1 MDIKARIITPPQKFK
16 LTDKKP
22 AVLGKVGASGYRLV
36 NNAAEAYL
44 SVTAE
49 EKIRETLSKLLGT
62 KEEGEG
68 TLIRLELGIAPADMP
83 NSEQGYR
90 LTAEEGEIVLTGFG
104 NHGILYAAVTLCQM
118 LALEDGEV
126 ILPALEITD
135 WPDIERRGHQME
147 SRYGTNVMEF
157 EDWKTVIDDLME
169 KKNNI
174 MSISL
179 YGCWCVQYDGLI
191 SEYFFTSI
199 PKYPDLK
206 APVVKKYYSPKQG
219 KWINETITAPIAEKN
234 FFGEL
239 CAYARTKGIEL
250 YPFFNTYGHNTFI
263 PRLYPEVSA
272 KFADGTPTGNG
283 YCTSNPKTYEML
295 FDILDYIIDNFLTP
309 NGVTSFDIG
318 MDEIDDAGGTIG
330 VNPDDLFG
338 CYPAY
343 CECEKCKDIPNYIK
357 FVNHAM
363 EVIKHLKE
371 KGMKNVYICNDMFFR
386 TFDPKRDFYVTPVI
400 DNQRDDGDENSL
412 IDTTADNYL
421 PHFYSELKKNGL
433 EDIVVMNWWK
443 YTDIPQRMSYTTDD
457 IRSSNL
463 RTMIKPMNGYYHW
476 DLHHPSVKNSYI
488 MAGYANELKCSDY
501 ASYSCWDRI
510 FDRANSAQGALAWN
524 YAAAGTA
531 EDCTRAFCARV
542 FPTDVDTAVNAY
554 NLLDLCNQEGFRTYE
569 DGEKA
574 LDTRTLM
581 ERTCAYYINSYIAA
595 GKPYPR
601 NFPGESIDKILAK
614 RQESED
620 LLNFVLGTGKTAA
633 CMFEKLANTPGCS
646 RYFGQRLAW
655 EANNISILAADYI
668 ALLRMH
674 DLSVR
679 GIDEEARNEIIALA
693 QKRIDARLLH
703 MEKAEEIKESYLI
716 PSHLRNQSMLLQVFS
731 DILSYVKVTAAQDIH
746 IDFTDL
752 SPIASKQF
760 KILR

>member
-1 MDIKARIITPPQKFK
+1 MNIKSRIITPPQQFK
-16 LTDKKP
+16 LTGGKS
-22 AVLGKVGASGYRLV
+22 VLLGKAGLPLFCVE
-36 NNAAEAYL
+36 NNAKDLYL
-44 SVTAE
+44 SATAE
-49 EKIRETLSKLLGT
+49 EKICNKLYDLMGV
-62 KEEGEG
+62 KEKGEG
-68 TLIRLELGIAPADMP
+68 VVIRLEKADAPADMP
-83 NSEQGYR
+83 NADQGYSIK
-90 LTAEEGEIVLTGFG
+90 AEGGEIVLTGFG

-118 LALEDGEV
+118 LEMEDNQV
-126 ILPALEITD
+126 ILPALEILD
-135 WPDIERRGHQME
+135 WPDIARRGHHIE
-147 SRYGTNVMEF
+147 SRFGTNVMEL
-157 EDWKTVIDDLME
+157 EDWKSAMDDLLE

-174 MSISL
+174 VAITL

-199 PKYPDLK
+199 PQYPDLK
-206 APVVKKYYSPKQG
+206 APVVKKYYSPKEQ

-239 CAYARTKGIEL
+239 CAYARTRGIEL

-318 MDEIDDAGGTIG
+318 MDEIDDASGTIG
-330 VNPDDLFG
+330 VNPLDLFG

-343 CECEKCKDIPNYIK
+343 CECEKCKDIPNYVK
-357 FVNHAM
+357 FVDHAIKI
-363 EVIKHLKE
+363 IKHMKE

-386 TFDPKRDFYVTPVI
+386 TFDPKRDFYITPVI
-400 DNQRDDGDENSL
+400 DNQREDGADNTL
-412 IDTTADNYL
+412 IDTAYDNYL

-443 YTDIPQRMSYTTDD
+443 YTDIPERMSYTTDD

-476 DLHHPSVKNSYI
+476 DLHHPSVRNSYI
-488 MAGYANELKCSDY
+488 MAGYANELRCSDY
-501 ASYSCWDRI
+501 ASYSSYDRI
-510 FDRANSAQGALAWN
+510 FDRTNSAQAALAWN
-524 YAAAGTA
+524 YAAAGNA
-531 EDCTRAFCARV
+531 DDCTRAFCERV
-542 FPTDVDTAVNAY
+542 FPTAIDEAVKAY
-554 NLLDLCNQEGFRTYE
+554 RLLDSCNEEGFVTYE
-569 DGEKA
+569 NGEKA

-581 ERTCAYYINSYIAA
+581 ERTCAYYVNSYLAA

-601 NFPGESIDKILAK
+601 NFPGESMGKILDK
-614 RQESED
+614 RSESEA
-620 LLNFVLGTGKTAA
+620 LMNYVIGAGKTSSEI
-633 CMFEKLANTPGCS
+633 FTRLSEKAGCS

-655 EANNISILAADYI
+655 EANNIAILAEDYF

-674 DLSVR
+674 DLSVK
-679 GIDEEARNEIIALA
+679 GIDEAAKAEIISLCES
-693 QKRIDARLLH
+693 RIADRLLH
-703 MEKAEEIKESYLI
+703 MEKAEEIKETYLI
-716 PSHLRNQSMLLQVFS
+716 PSHLRNQSILMQVFS
-731 DILSYVKVTAAQDIH
+731 DILSYVKATAVQDIRL
-746 IDFTDL
+746 DLTDL

-760 KILR
+760 GILR